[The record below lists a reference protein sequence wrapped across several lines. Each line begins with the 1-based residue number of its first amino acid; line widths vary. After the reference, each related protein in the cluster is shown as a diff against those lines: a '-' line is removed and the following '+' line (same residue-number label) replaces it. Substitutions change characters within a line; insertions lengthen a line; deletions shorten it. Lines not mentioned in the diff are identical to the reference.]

1 MLLRRALPLALVLAC
16 GPALAQTSQKPIQII
31 VPFAPGASADGAAR
45 IVANELGPRLGRQV
59 VVENK
64 AGAGG
69 TLGLQQIAK
78 SAPDG
83 DTLGVGAT
91 GALLLNPNLPSNPGP
106 DLLRELVPVAK
117 LIDVAIVLVANPAT
131 GPKTIREMIE
141 RSKATPGGLAY
152 GSTGTNTSQHLS
164 VELLKQATGAN
175 LVHVPYRGSAPG
187 GGRSAG
193 RTDSARVGRP
203 HLRLPAHPGRPTD
216 RARARRQQALS
227 GRRRKFPPSPKAA
240 CRASAAPPGSSAC
253 SLRRERRPRWSRS
266 CRSEVAAIL
275 ATPGAQTTARA
286 LTSATAYEDDE
297 AFARFLAAEIREV
310 ETGAVVAEFVELTE
324 VVTPAYSRCHSGAP
338 RSGEPGIHTPRPWL
352 WIPAPRCASRLA
364 DWVCRQETTSPGM
377 TAPQPNQE
385 TRMPLMSGGDAVV
398 RSVLAHGIS
407 TIYCLPGV
415 QSDHLFNAMFDAGDA
430 LSVVHTRHEQ
440 GAAYMALGAA
450 LATGKPAAYSVVPG
464 PGFLNSTAALAT
476 AYSTGARV
484 LALIGQI
491 PSRGIGKG
499 HGLLHEIPDQI
510 GILRKLTKWAE
521 RVGSPQRGARC
532 HRPRL
537 QVVAIGSAA
546 AGRRG
551 SPARHAGGARR
562 GRDVVALAA
571 RWPSRRST
579 RTRSSAPPLCWRGRI
594 VR

>member
-1 MLLRRALPLALVLAC
+1 
-16 GPALAQTSQKPIQII
+16 
-31 VPFAPGASADGAAR
+31 
-45 IVANELGPRLGRQV
+45 
-59 VVENK
+59 
-64 AGAGG
+64 
-69 TLGLQQIAK
+69 
-78 SAPDG
+78 
-83 DTLGVGAT
+83 
-91 GALLLNPNLPSNPGP
+91 
-106 DLLRELVPVAK
+106 
-117 LIDVAIVLVANPAT
+117 
-131 GPKTIREMIE
+131 MIE

-175 LVHVPYRGSAPG
+175 LVHIPYRGSAPAVVDLLAG
-187 GGRSAG
+187 QIPLASVDLTSAYPHIQAG
-193 RTDSARVGRP
+193 RLIALGLADSKRFPVAPEIPTIAEGGV
-203 HLRLPAHPGRPTD
+203 PGF
-216 RARARRQQALS
+216 
-227 GRRRKFPPSPKAA
+227 G
-240 CRASAAPPGSSAC
+240 RASGFIGLFAPAGTPAPVVKK
-253 SLRRERRPRWSRS
+253 LSR
-266 CRSEVAAIL
+266 EVAAIL

-297 AFARFLAAEIREV
+297 TFARFLTAEVREM
-310 ETGAVVAEFVELTE
+310 ETGAVVAEFVELT
-324 VVTPAYSRCHSGAP
+324 ASRDTCLFQMSFRERR
-338 RSGEPGIHTPRPWL
+338 RSGVARNPMTPRPWL
-352 WIPAPRCASRLA
+352 RIPGSSLPLGPRAM
-364 DWVCRQETTSPGM
+364 TSAATSIG
-377 TAPQPNQE
+377 E

-521 RVGSPQRGARC
+521 RVD
-532 HRPRL
+532 
-537 QVVAIGSAA
+537 SA
-546 AGRRG
+546 
-551 SPARHAGGARR
+551 AGGARR
-562 GRDVVALAA
+562 HRAARSRHCARDGRGRSAWSSRPTCWRRAPRSRLSSPLPPDGDAAARRGRDRA
-571 RWPSRRST
+571 RRRD
-579 RTRSSAPPLCWRGRI
+579 CWRRPI